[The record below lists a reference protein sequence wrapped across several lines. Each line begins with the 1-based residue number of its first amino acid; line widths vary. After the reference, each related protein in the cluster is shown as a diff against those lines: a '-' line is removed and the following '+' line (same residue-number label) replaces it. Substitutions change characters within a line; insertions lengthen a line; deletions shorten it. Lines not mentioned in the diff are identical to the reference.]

1 MATFS
6 EHLRGRSDDDLV
18 RLLLRRPD
26 LAHPS
31 PATLAS
37 LAARATS
44 RPSLDRA
51 LAAVDAAVLQA
62 VEAVV
67 VLLDGADP
75 GAGVRARDVVAA
87 VGADRSAAAGVRA
100 AVQDATDLALLHPVG
115 GRATDP
121 VLRPAPGVAEL
132 LGPGVAGLAAAGA
145 HDPDEAAAREA

>member
-6 EHLRGRSDDDLV
+6 EHLRGRSDDELV

-44 RPSLDRA
+44 RPSLERA
-51 LAAVDAAVLQA
+51 LAGVDAAVLQA

-67 VLLDGADP
+67 ALLAGSTDP
-75 GAGVRARDVVAA
+75 ATGVRARDVVAA
-87 VGADRSAAAGVRA
+87 VGAGRPDAPAVRA
-100 AVQDATDLALLHPVG
+100 ALATATDLALV
-115 GRATDP
+115 
-121 VLRPAPGVAEL
+121 
-132 LGPGVAGLAAAGA
+132 
-145 HDPDEAAAREA
+145 